1 MATTNKNRS
10 SLYGPF
16 LVSDQ
21 RQVFGELLIQ
31 GRRSMLTLRDGSE
44 INLKGSERHIRGS
57 TVDGHQITCVDCI
70 HSGQGST
77 SQERAYYHY
86 TELFPHF
93 VVAGVEHLDPDAP
106 VIETLSFSVSDL
118 NMLFYDPDAFG
129 FVGDAAPIMD
139 VVLTEK
145 RRNRVIEV
153 GDDPEVHYFTGK
165 SVAMDLDTAIGNLVV
180 RYQRRMRF
188 GCSDG
193 IHVKNDRRTYI
204 KPHQPISFFEA
215 IDRVVM
221 LRRFF
226 SVAAGRPQKIQSI
239 RITTISDRTKLKP
252 LRVHWSFAPK
262 GPHGDHHQP
271 DRMSRPFDPVG
282 RPDEFMRALKNWI
295 DRDDKMKIV
304 RTRHLSCMEKADT
317 YSVDRLVAAAN
328 MFDLLPPDTWPPVL
342 ALSDDLAEFQAGAV
356 KTLDALPQSQ
366 DRNSVL
372 AAVKRIGKPSLPKK
386 VLHRWAIAGK
396 DIPGVFPE
404 LDYVLKQAVKCRNHF
419 VHGPSDTFKFE
430 RAEPFLVF
438 MTDALEFV
446 FGFSDLVE
454 SDWSAAQWGGR
465 HYSNGHTFSRFRWG
479 YDATLAAFKASMARS
494 T

>member
-1 MATTNKNRS
+1 
-10 SLYGPF
+10 LY
-16 LVSDQ
+16 S
-21 RQVFGELLIQ
+21 FG
-31 GRRSMLTLRDGSE
+31 
-44 INLKGSERHIRGS
+44 
-57 TVDGHQITCVDCI
+57 
-70 HSGQGST
+70 SGQHLTG
-77 SQERAYYHY
+77 EGYYHY

-118 NMLFYDPDAFG
+118 NMLFYDPNAFG

-188 GCSDG
+188 GGSDG
-193 IHVKNDRRTYI
+193 IHFKNDRRTYI

-262 GPHGDHHQP
+262 GPPGDHHQP

-282 RPDEFMRALKNWI
+282 RPD
-295 DRDDKMKIV
+295 D
-304 RTRHLSCMEKADT
+304 S
-317 YSVDRLVAAAN
+317 
-328 MFDLLPPDTWPPVL
+328 
-342 ALSDDLAEFQAGAV
+342 
-356 KTLDALPQSQ
+356 
-366 DRNSVL
+366 
-372 AAVKRIGKPSLPKK
+372 
-386 VLHRWAIAGK
+386 
-396 DIPGVFPE
+396 
-404 LDYVLKQAVKCRNHF
+404 
-419 VHGPSDTFKFE
+419 
-430 RAEPFLVF
+430 
-438 MTDALEFV
+438 
-446 FGFSDLVE
+446 
-454 SDWSAAQWGGR
+454 
-465 HYSNGHTFSRFRWG
+465 
-479 YDATLAAFKASMARS
+479 
-494 T
+494 